1 VQLRPGRTAQNA
13 PARTAQNGPAPAYRR
28 LVIDGLTALLAAGG
42 LTLIVI
48 GASPAPPPSER
59 PAAAPAGPA
68 SIGGPASAVAAPAV
82 SGAPIPIAS
91 SAAPAPVLDTQ
102 GMGASAPV
110 RLVIPAI
117 GVDTALMSLGLNPD
131 GTVEV
136 PPLKAGAPAGWYRN
150 LRTPGEVGP
159 AVLLGH
165 VDTAHDGPAVFYRL
179 RELRPGDVASVRRAD
194 GTVAVFVVERVVEV
208 PKTDFPTDD
217 VYGPVGYPALRLV
230 TCGGTFDHVRH
241 EYRGNILVYARLE
254 RSN

>member
-1 VQLRPGRTAQNA
+1 VRFGKQ
-13 PARTAQNGPAPAYRR
+13 R
-28 LVIDGLTALLAAGG
+28 LVVDGLTVLLAAGG
-42 LTLIVI
+42 LTLLVI
-48 GASPAPPPSER
+48 GASPAPPPPGR
-59 PAAAPAGPA
+59 PAAAPVATVGSPA
-68 SIGGPASAVAAPAV
+68 ASGQ
-82 SGAPIPIAS
+82 GAPIPIAS
-91 SAAPAPVLDTQ
+91 SAAPGPVVDTQ

-117 GVDTALMSLGLNPD
+117 GVDTSLMSLGLNPD

-159 AVLLGH
+159 AVMLGH

-179 RELRPGDVASVRRAD
+179 RELRPGDVASVARAD

-241 EYRGNILVYARLE
+241 EYRGNILVYARLRVPARLD